1 MSLSPQLNKLV
12 HLIDQ
17 SLYEKGYL
25 ISNSKWGEREEEK
38 EGECKC
44 IETGRVREQKQGR
57 GERQKKKTE
66 TEQLDCHVNSCADR

>member
-1 MSLSPQLNKLV
+1 MSLSPPLNKIL

-17 SLYEKGYL
+17 SLYENGYF

-44 IETGRVREQKQGR
+44 IDTVRVREQKQREG
-57 GERQKKKTE
+57 
-66 TEQLDCHVNSCADR
+66 